1 MTPASIHGSYQ
12 RNADRR
18 LLLLAVAALVLLA
31 LALADLATG
40 PSGMP
45 LADIF
50 KALRAGPFFDT
61 DRSSVA
67 GQALGALPAAPA
79 GLESLWRGLQDTFA
93 DEARLRKLVTIL
105 WGLRM
110 PQTLTGILVGCCLG
124 LAGLQ
129 MQTILANPLAS
140 PFTLGFSAA
149 AGFGAALAIMF
160 GGMVPGLA
168 AHAWFG
174 FLIVPAAAFAMT
186 IGSCGLIYLIA
197 ILRSATPA
205 ILVLGGIAVLF
216 FFQSLQSL
224 LQFLATPEA
233 SQQIVFWL
241 FGNLLKASWTSVAV
255 GLATLL
261 VCVPFII
268 FDTWALTTLRLGDA
282 NAMSLGINVDK
293 LRKRSFII
301 VALLTAAAVSFVGTI
316 GFVGLI
322 APHMARSLVGEDH
335 RFALPLAAV
344 TGAVILIGA
353 SVFGKIISPGG
364 AIPVGIITAV
374 AGVPMLFGI
383 IIRSGRRNEG

>member
-1 MTPASIHGSYQ
+1 MTHASLHGSY
-12 RNADRR
+12 RRGTDRR
-18 LLLLAVAALVLLA
+18 LFLLAATALVLLA

-45 LADIF
+45 LDDIF
-50 KALRAGPFFDT
+50 KALRAGPFYDKS
-61 DRSSVA
+61 RSEVA
-67 GQALGALPAAPA
+67 SRALALLPAAPV
-79 GLESLWRGLQDTFA
+79 GLESLWQGMGEFFG

-110 PQTLTGILVGCCLG
+110 PQTLTGILVGFCLG

-160 GGMVPGLA
+160 GGMMPGVA
-168 AHAWFG
+168 GHAWYG
-174 FLIVPAAAFAMT
+174 FIIVPAAAFAMT
-186 IGSCGLIYLIA
+186 IGACGLIYLIA
-197 ILRSATPA
+197 VLRS
-205 ILVLGGIAVLF
+205 
-216 FFQSLQSL
+216 
-224 LQFLATPEA
+224 ATPEA

-255 GLATLL
+255 GLATLAL
-261 VCVPFII
+261 CLPFII
-268 FDTWALTTLRLGDA
+268 RDTWALTTLRLGDA
-282 NAMSLGINVDK
+282 NAMSLGIHVDR
-293 LRKRSFII
+293 LRRRSFII
-301 VALLTAAAVSFVGTI
+301 VSLLTAAAVSFIGTI

-353 SVFGKIISPGG
+353 SAVGKILSPGG
-364 AIPVGIITAV
+364 AIPVGIITAI

-383 IIRSGRRNEG
+383 ILRSGQRSAA

>member
-1 MTPASIHGSYQ
+1 MTHASLHGSY
-12 RNADRR
+12 RRGTDRR
-18 LLLLAVAALVLLA
+18 LFLLAATALVLLA

-45 LADIF
+45 LDDIF
-50 KALRAGPFFDT
+50 KALRAGPFYDKS
-61 DRSSVA
+61 RSEVA
-67 GQALGALPAAPA
+67 SRALALLPAAPA
-79 GLESLWRGLQDTFA
+79 GLESLWQGMGEFFG

-110 PQTLTGILVGCCLG
+110 PQTLTGILVGFCLG

-149 AGFGAALAIMF
+149 AGFGAA
-160 GGMVPGLA
+160 
-168 AHAWFG
+168 
-174 FLIVPAAAFAMT
+174 MT
-186 IGSCGLIYLIA
+186 IGACGLIYLIA
-197 ILRSATPA
+197 VLRSATPA

-255 GLATLL
+255 GLATLVL
-261 VCVPFII
+261 CLPFII
-268 FDTWALTTLRLGDA
+268 RDTWALTTLRLGDA
-282 NAMSLGINVDK
+282 NAMSLGIHVDR
-293 LRKRSFII
+293 LRRRSFII
-301 VALLTAAAVSFVGTI
+301 VSLLTAAAVSFIGTI

-353 SVFGKIISPGG
+353 SVVGKILSPGG

-383 IIRSGRRNEG
+383 ILRSGQRSAA

>member
-1 MTPASIHGSYQ
+1 MTHASLHGSY
-12 RNADRR
+12 RRGTDRR
-18 LLLLAVAALVLLA
+18 LFLLAATALVLLA

-45 LADIF
+45 LDDIF
-50 KALRAGPFFDT
+50 KALRAGPFYDKS
-61 DRSSVA
+61 RSEVA
-67 GQALGALPAAPA
+67 SRALALLPAAPV
-79 GLESLWRGLQDTFA
+79 GLESLWQGMGEFFG

-110 PQTLTGILVGCCLG
+110 PQTLTGILVGFCLG

-149 AGFGAALAIMF
+149 AGFGA
-160 GGMVPGLA
+160 G
-168 AHAWFG
+168 HAWYG
-174 FLIVPAAAFAMT
+174 FIIVPAAAFAMT
-186 IGSCGLIYLIA
+186 IGACGLIYLIA
-197 ILRSATPA
+197 VLRSATPA

-255 GLATLL
+255 GLATLVL
-261 VCVPFII
+261 CLPFII
-268 FDTWALTTLRLGDA
+268 RDTWALTTLRLGDA
-282 NAMSLGINVDK
+282 NAMSLGIHVDR
-293 LRKRSFII
+293 LRRRSFII
-301 VALLTAAAVSFVGTI
+301 VSLLTAAAVSFIGTI

-353 SVFGKIISPGG
+353 SVVGKILSPGG

-383 IIRSGRRNEG
+383 ILRSGQRSAA